1 MIRAELTLYKAVKTI
16 VDYVFAISM
25 LILLL
30 PLVIVLAILI
40 RTTGTGPVIYTQERI
55 GKDGK
60 IFRLYKFRSMSNNE
74 NGTHLLSGKN
84 DCRITQVGRFMRK
97 HKLDEIPN
105 FINILKGEMS
115 LIGPRPEQKYFT
127 DQLILKNPEYALIQT
142 INPGI
147 TSWGQVKFGYASD
160 IDQMTERLEYDLHY
174 LRNRSILFDLK
185 IALLT
190 VGVILRG
197 QGI

>member
-1 MIRAELTLYKAVKTI
+1 MIRAELTLYTAVKTI

-40 RTTGTGPVIYTQERI
+40 RSTGEGPIIYAQERV

-60 IFRLYKFRSMSNNE
+60 LFRLYKFRSMNNGE

-84 DCRITQVGRFMRK
+84 DSRITHVGRFMRK

-115 LIGPRPEQKYFT
+115 FIGPRPEQKYFT
-127 DQLILKNPEYALIQT
+127 DQLISKHPEYALIQT
-142 INPGI
+142 IKPGI

-160 IDQMTERLEYDLHY
+160 IDQMTKRLEYDLQY
-174 LRNRSILFDLK
+174 LRNRSIMFDLK
-185 IALLT
+185 IAMLT
-190 VGVILRG
+190 VGVILKG